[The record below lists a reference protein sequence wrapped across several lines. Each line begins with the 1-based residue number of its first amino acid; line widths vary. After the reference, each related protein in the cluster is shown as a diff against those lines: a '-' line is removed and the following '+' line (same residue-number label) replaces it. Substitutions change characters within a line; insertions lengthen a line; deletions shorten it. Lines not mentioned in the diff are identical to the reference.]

1 MVHIKEVSAMV
12 ALLVL
17 ELFLGLVWFGGF
29 LVGRVSKKE
38 AE

>member
-1 MVHIKEVSAMV
+1 ML

-38 AE
+38 VSQ